1 MKGLFF
7 SVIIILFAFNLNAQ
21 KKEDIDFKS
30 ASILTSYNKE
40 VVEYKFRSLD
50 DLSLGIDEI
59 IEVFD
64 FKSKEK
70 EKEKKEGCDI
80 TVMIKVEL
88 SLGVASV
95 ILSESIT
102 TLCTDE
108 NIGIA
113 TKKLKRILI
122 AMAIE

>member
-7 SVIIILFAFNLNAQ
+7 RVIILLFVFNLNAQ

-30 ASILTSYNKE
+30 ASILTSFNKE
-40 VVEYKFRSLD
+40 VVEYKFKTLD

-59 IEVFD
+59 IEEFD
-64 FKSKEK
+64 FKEK
-70 EKEKKEGCDI
+70 KIGKKEGCDI
-80 TVMIKVEL
+80 TLIIKVEL

-108 NIGIA
+108 NIAIA
-113 TKKLKRILI
+113 TKKLKRVLI

>member
-1 MKGLFF
+1 M
-7 SVIIILFAFNLNAQ
+7 
-21 KKEDIDFKS
+21 
-30 ASILTSYNKE
+30 
-40 VVEYKFRSLD
+40 EYKFKSLD

-59 IEVFD
+59 IEEFD
-64 FKSKEK
+64 FKGKK
-70 EKEKKEGCDI
+70 IEKKEGCEI
-80 TVMIKVEL
+80 TLMIKVEM

-95 ILSESIT
+95 VLSESIT

-113 TKKLKRILI
+113 IKKLKRILI

>member
-7 SVIIILFAFNLNAQ
+7 RIIIVLFVVKLNAQ
-21 KKEDIDFKS
+21 RREDFDFKS
-30 ASILTSYNKE
+30 ASLLTSYNKE
-40 VVEYKFRSLD
+40 VVEYKFKSLD

-59 IEVFD
+59 IEEFD
-64 FKSKEK
+64 FKGK

-80 TVMIKVEL
+80 TLIIKVEL
-88 SLGVASV
+88 SFGDASV
-95 ILSESIT
+95 VLSESIT
-102 TLCTDE
+102 TLCTDQ

-122 AMAIE
+122 AMATE

>member
-7 SVIIILFAFNLNAQ
+7 SVIIILFVFNLNAQ
-21 KKEDIDFKS
+21 KREDVDYKS
-30 ASILTSYNKE
+30 ASVLTSYNKE
-40 VVEYKFRSLD
+40 VVEYKFKSLD

-59 IEVFD
+59 IEEFD
-64 FKSKEK
+64 FKGKK
-70 EKEKKEGCDI
+70 IEKKEGCEI
-80 TVMIKVEL
+80 TLMIKVEM

-95 ILSESIT
+95 VLSESIT

-113 TKKLKRILI
+113 IKKLKRILI